1 MVPAGSFCIDQTE
14 VTNAQYHDFVAANPP
29 TSDQPAECA
38 WNGSWVPFNGQWT
51 YQNTTASYPITG
63 VNWCQAYMF
72 CKWAGKHLCG
82 APDGGSATSW
92 ASSAYYSACSH
103 GGAHVFPYGDALDAG
118 ACNGVEGG
126 ADASVPVPITTCAG
140 GYPGLFDMVGN
151 VQEWIDHCDKTDSG
165 QNDSCFLSGSS
176 YGFGDPSCPS
186 YVGLPRDGLYDD
198 LGFRCCSP

>member
-1 MVPAGSFCIDQTE
+1 MRTKLALLAGVALMVACSLVVDLDPLRSTGDAQTMIDSGLDACPTGTGGPSMVRAGSFCIDQTE

-38 WNGSWVPFNGQWT
+38 WNGSWVPFSGQWT

-126 ADASVPVPITTCAG
+126 AD
-140 GYPGLFDMVGN
+140 
-151 VQEWIDHCDKTDSG
+151 
-165 QNDSCFLSGSS
+165 
-176 YGFGDPSCPS
+176 
-186 YVGLPRDGLYDD
+186 
-198 LGFRCCSP
+198 